1 MQEVLARPY
10 RSNRPLPRRRAPW
23 ERLSVAAPWLYRWA
37 ARSVLRSLR
46 VDSRLRR
53 ALLGASFRSGYGAFN
68 RRDFDLM
75 LVRYTKDCEFVTSS
89 GLRSLGASGSIRNH
103 DGLRQFVE
111 AIAEAWQGW
120 ELRPHGFIDLG
131 DRVLWLGTQRAQGG
145 TSRIPIEDPYAQLQD
160 IDRGLISRQQAFN
173 DWDAALRAAGLHR
186 DQVLGLEALGTPH
199 SNSISASARSTE
211 RESASSQSA

>member
-1 MQEVLARPY
+1 MQQAIARPY
-10 RSNRPLPRRRAPW
+10 RTERPLPTKRALW
-23 ERLSVAAPWLYRWA
+23 ERLSVAAPWLYRLS
-37 ARSVLRSLR
+37 ARLVLGSLR
-46 VDSRLRR
+46 GDSRIRR

-75 LVRYTKDCEFVTSS
+75 LVRYTADCEFVTSS

-103 DGLRQFVE
+103 DALRQFVE

-120 ELRPHGFIDLG
+120 ELRPQGFIDLG

-145 TSRIPIEDPYAQLQD
+145 SSRIPIEDPYAQLQD

-173 DWDAALRAAGLHR
+173 DWDAALQAAGLHR

-199 SNSISASARSTE
+199 SNSIGVSAQPTE
-211 RESASSQSA
+211 RQSPSSRSA